1 MINSQV
7 SNPLWLATYNLSPR
21 RVTKF
26 LLSAIALLVLFNLLE
41 RGIVHWLNAQND
53 GKLISI
59 YFNFDEEANFPS
71 LYSSL
76 ALGFCSYLLAIIATL
91 RKTVKAKYAQHW
103 QALSVIFLCLAIDE
117 NCSIHEL
124 LIPVFKGLINARGF
138 LYFPWVIPAFC
149 LIVVFLIT
157 YRKFILALP
166 SKTKVMFLLSG
177 AIYVFGALVMEMVGG
192 YIADNYGYHTVYGM
206 VSTIEEL
213 SEMLGVV
220 IFINALLN
228 YLQSQV
234 GEVNFALSFQHPKRN
249 SFSFRPHFMPKK

>member
-1 MINSQV
+1 MMNSQF
-7 SNPLWLATYNLSPR
+7 SQPLWLATYNLSPR

-26 LLSAIALLVLFNLLE
+26 LLSTIALLVLFNLLE

-76 ALGFCSYLLAIIATL
+76 TLGFCSYLLAIIATF

-103 QALSVIFLCLAIDE
+103 QALSLIFLCLAIDE
-117 NCSIHEL
+117 NCGFHEL
-124 LIPVFKGLINARGF
+124 LIPVFKGLIHAKGF

-149 LIVVFLIT
+149 LVVVFLII

-166 SKTKVMFLLSG
+166 SQTKVMFLLSG
-177 AIYVFGALVMEMVGG
+177 TIYVFGALVMEMIGG
-192 YIADNYGYHTVYGM
+192 YIADHYGYHTVYGM

-220 IFINALLN
+220 IFINAILN
-228 YLQSQV
+228 YLQSQI
-234 GEVNFALSFQHPKRN
+234 GELNFAISFQQQKRN
-249 SFSFRPHFMPKK
+249 SLIPHFVHKK